1 MTVRIGFIGA
11 GKMAEALI
19 GGLIAKDIFSEDEIV
34 ACAPSQGTRDHISQ
48 TYGVKAY
55 ASAKEIEGLTDLF
68 VLAVKPKNVAGL
80 FDNEGLEIG
89 RGKTLLSIV
98 AGLPISKLKSYVPDA
113 KIVRVMPNHCCM
125 VLEGAMGYTCDPTM
139 SPDDKEEISRILS
152 SVGLAVEVQESYMDA
167 ITGIAGSS
175 PAFMYLVIDAMADA
189 GVLNGLSRKDSIE
202 LAAQSMLGAAKM
214 VLETGKHP
222 DILRDEVC
230 SPAGTTI
237 VGVKTL
243 EDYGLR
249 SAMIS
254 AVDNTIAKSREMSG
268 N

>member
-1 MTVRIGFIGA
+1 
-11 GKMAEALI
+11 
-19 GGLIAKDIFSEDEIV
+19 
-34 ACAPSQGTRDHISQ
+34 
-48 TYGVKAY
+48 
-55 ASAKEIEGLTDLF
+55 
-68 VLAVKPKNVAGL
+68 
-80 FDNEGLEIG
+80 
-89 RGKTLLSIV
+89 
-98 AGLPISKLKSYVPDA
+98 
-113 KIVRVMPNHCCM
+113 KIVMVMPNHCCM
-125 VLEGAMGYTCDPTM
+125 VLEGAMGYTCDDGMTE
-139 SPDDKEEISRILS
+139 SEKAEVVRILE
-152 SVGLAVEVQESYMDA
+152 SVGLAVEVQEGYMDA

-222 DILRDEVC
+222 DVLRDEVC

-243 EDYGLR
+243 EDLGLR
-249 SAMIS
+249 SAMIA
-254 AVDNTIAKSREMSG
+254 AVDNTIEKSREMSR